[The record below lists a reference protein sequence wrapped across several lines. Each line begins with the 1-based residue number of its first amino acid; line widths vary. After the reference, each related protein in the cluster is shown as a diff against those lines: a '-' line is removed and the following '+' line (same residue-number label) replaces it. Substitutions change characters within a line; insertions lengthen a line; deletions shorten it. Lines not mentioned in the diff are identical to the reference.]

1 MNKHNLFTK
10 KIKQIVLSTNN
21 SIESYF
27 NKIKY
32 FNKIEFIK
40 NNRVFFGLSTVVIL
54 TLSYFLLPTMYNK
67 DTIKNEIKNQIL
79 KRYNVEITF
88 NESIRYAL
96 LPKPHF
102 VSKNLSII
110 RDKREIGVVKNF
122 KAFVKT
128 DNFFSFNEVNVKDLV
143 FNKTDFNIKKDDFSF
158 IIELLQTEPNEN
170 QIIFKKSNIFFR
182 GLDNEL
188 LFLNKV
194 INSNFYYDSYN
205 LENVLSSKNEIF
217 NVPYKLTVKNDKFN
231 KEIFIKFNS
240 QKIRLDIENN
250 TSYED
255 LVKSGFLEI
264 LSINKDLLL
273 DYEIKKNSLMFISRD
288 KKTINGFVDFKPFYL
303 KINLDYDG
311 ISSKNIFRN
320 DSILIDLIKSE
331 IFNNENLNIN
341 ISLNVNDITNITE
354 LNNLNLNIGLEQGN
368 ITLSE
373 SKIMWKNDLQ
383 ILLNDAFVNYNEGEI
398 SLIGKFII
406 DIKNIDNFY
415 KSFQV
420 KKIHRKKID
429 KIQLDFVYNFN
440 ENKFTFDNIKLDN
453 SSNEMID
460 KFIEKYNSNKQV
472 FSNKVIFKNFVNN
485 FFMNYSG

>member
-32 FNKIEFIK
+32 FKKIEFIK

-453 SSNEMID
+453 SSNEMIN

>member
-32 FNKIEFIK
+32 FKKIEFIK

-110 RDKREIGVVKNF
+110 RDKREIGAVKNF

-128 DNFFSFNEVNVKDLV
+128 DKFFSFNEVNVKDLV

-440 ENKFTFDNIKLDN
+440 KNKFTFDNIKLDN

>member
-21 SIESYF
+21 ALESYF
-27 NKIKY
+27 NKIKH
-32 FNKIEFIK
+32 FKKIEFIK

-54 TLSYFLLPTMYNK
+54 TLSYFLIPTMYNK

-79 KRYNVEITF
+79 KRYDVEITF

-110 RDKREIGVVKNF
+110 RDEREIGIVKNF
-122 KAFVKT
+122 KAFIKT
-128 DNFFSFNEVNVKDLV
+128 DKFFSFNEVNVKDLV
-143 FNKTDFNIKKDDFSF
+143 FNKTDFNIKKNDFGF
-158 IIELLQTEPNEN
+158 IMELLQTEPNEN

-194 INSNFYYDSYN
+194 IDSNFYYDSYN

-311 ISSKNIFRN
+311 VSSKNIFKN

-331 IFNNENLNIN
+331 ILNNENLNIN
-341 ISLNVNDITNITE
+341 ISLNINDITNIAE
-354 LNNLNLNIGLEQGN
+354 LNNLILNIGLEQGN
-368 ITLSE
+368 IILSD

-383 ILLNDAFVNYNEGEI
+383 ILLNDAFINYNDGEI

-440 ENKFTFDNIKLDN
+440 NNKFTFDNIKLDN

-460 KFIEKYNSNKQV
+460 KFIEKHNSNKQV

>member
-10 KIKQIVLSTNN
+10 KIKQIILSTNN

-32 FNKIEFIK
+32 FKKIEFIK

-67 DTIKNEIKNQIL
+67 DTIKNEIKYQIL

>member
-21 SIESYF
+21 ALESYF
-27 NKIKY
+27 NKIKH
-32 FNKIEFIK
+32 FKKIEFIK

-54 TLSYFLLPTMYNK
+54 TLSYFLIPTMYNK

-79 KRYNVEITF
+79 KRYDVEINF

-110 RDKREIGVVKNF
+110 RDEREIGIVKNF
-122 KAFVKT
+122 KAFVKI
-128 DNFFSFNEVNVKDLV
+128 DKFFSFNEVDVKDLV
-143 FNKTDFNIKKDDFSF
+143 FNKTDFNIKKNDFGF
-158 IIELLQTEPNEN
+158 ITELLQTEPNEN

-194 INSNFYYDSYN
+194 IDSNFYYDSYN
-205 LENVLSSKNEIF
+205 LENILSSKNEIF
-217 NVPYKLTVKNDKFN
+217 NVPYKLIVKNDKFN

-240 QKIRLDIENN
+240 QKIRLDIENK

-288 KKTINGFVDFKPFYL
+288 KKTIDGFVDFKPFYL

-311 ISSKNIFRN
+311 VSSKNIFKN

-331 IFNNENLNIN
+331 ILNNENLNIN
-341 ISLNVNDITNITE
+341 ISLNIKDITNITE

-368 ITLSE
+368 IILSD

-383 ILLNDAFVNYNEGEI
+383 ILLNDAFVNYNDGEI

-440 ENKFTFDNIKLDN
+440 KNKFTFDNIKLDN
-453 SSNEMID
+453 SSNEMINN
-460 KFIEKYNSNKQV
+460 FIEKYNSNKQV

>member
-32 FNKIEFIK
+32 FKKIEFIK